1 MKSSSKNNSQA
12 KTILDI
18 QVKNLK
24 KDLQYYREI
33 TETVREPFIILNKY
47 LFVITANKAFYSKFK
62 VQKKDTEGRHLYELG
77 NNQWDLPEL
86 RNLLDHILPSKH
98 GILANYELTLDF
110 PGLGRKT
117 MLLNARQVDSKQL
130 ILMAIGD
137 ISTEKTLQS
146 NSNRM
151 TANLIKQRDQLQR
164 LNVAKDE
171 FISLASH
178 QLRTPATTVKQYI
191 DMLRLGYAG
200 KVTDEQ
206 MNMLNIAYA
215 NNEHQLDII
224 EDLLRIAKVDA
235 GKLILKKSSY
245 DISKQIKTV
254 IKEQAILIKT
264 RNQNIA
270 FKKPPKPVMV
280 YSDENLIQMVLENIL
295 DNASKYSRR
304 GANIEISVNQSN
316 DLTSI
321 LIKDDGVGIRQSDI
335 HNLFKKFIRIDNPMS
350 NSVKG
355 TGLGLYWAQKVL
367 YLHGGSIDV
376 SSKVNK
382 GSTFTVNIPFGKAV

>member
-1 MKSSSKNNSQA
+1 
-12 KTILDI
+12 
-18 QVKNLK
+18 
-24 KDLQYYREI
+24 
-33 TETVREPFIILNKY
+33 
-47 LFVITANKAFYSKFK
+47 
-62 VQKKDTEGRHLYELG
+62 
-77 NNQWDLPEL
+77 
-86 RNLLDHILPSKH
+86 
-98 GILANYELTLDF
+98 
-110 PGLGRKT
+110 
-117 MLLNARQVDSKQL
+117 
-130 ILMAIGD
+130 MAIED

-304 GANIEISVNQSN
+304 GASIEISISQSN
-316 DLTSI
+316 NSTSI

-335 HNLFKKFIRIDNPMS
+335 HNLFKKFIRIDNPMT
-350 NSVKG
+350 NNVKG